1 MIQFLIYSAAM
12 LLFSILILF
21 YGSWRRRAASSP
33 QLIVADEHEKINLDV
48 LRDQLRELEHDFQN
62 DILDNTEYQNT
73 KRELD
78 MRAARV
84 LKANQ
89 SSVTQRLQPRW
100 TVLLV
105 GIGVTALATLI
116 YAMIGI
122 PAGINAT
129 QNQAIIPSSQELG
142 TAAPSPQQIA
152 GMVSRLAER
161 LKSSPDDAQGWA
173 MLARSYETLRR
184 FDLAVDAYQHL
195 VKLTPQDAN
204 MLDDYAVT
212 LAMSRDQ
219 SLSGEP
225 EQLIHRA
232 LAIDPNNIQALALLG
247 SAAFERKEYAQAAI
261 PWKKILDLIPADSPM
276 SQSITDNIRKADGL
290 AKDARQ

>member
-1 MIQFLIYSAAM
+1 
-12 LLFSILILF
+12 
-21 YGSWRRRAASSP
+21 
-33 QLIVADEHEKINLDV
+33 
-48 LRDQLRELEHDFQN
+48 
-62 DILDNTEYQNT
+62 
-73 KRELD
+73 
-78 MRAARV
+78 
-84 LKANQ
+84 
-89 SSVTQRLQPRW
+89 
-100 TVLLV
+100 
-105 GIGVTALATLI
+105 
-116 YAMIGI
+116 
-122 PAGINAT
+122 
-129 QNQAIIPSSQELG
+129 
-142 TAAPSPQQIA
+142 
-152 GMVSRLAER
+152 
-161 LKSSPDDAQGWA
+161 
-173 MLARSYETLRR
+173 MLARSYETLLR